1 MLHVICFIFGL
12 FFFAVFAGAE
22 AVLAAGPKP
31 QQAEVKQ
38 M

>member
-1 MLHVICFIFGL
+1 MSFVLFWAF
-12 FFFAVFAGAE
+12 FFFAVIAGAE